1 MSALGSPPIN
11 DSMKT
16 YMLRSSTPASNEK
29 VMLYLESMQSAPP
42 DNEDMDRFEEM
53 PPSEVGSRVSKTRS
67 QASRK
72 SRSQVSRSQV
82 SRREPGVE
90 TIEEIR
96 SDMQEQ
102 SEAGKTVPI
111 HSDAAPNQ
119 DPHFLLPEDYR
130 VRKKFESYQTD
141 QTWGN
146 SGPIPGTEPRV
157 RDKFQSKQTIPTFG
171 FTGSEPPS
179 IHPSDEAPVSPPGQ
193 RPDIGQPWSPPITA
207 AGIGLPPSVASPI
220 SSRPHNPFQEYGMTS
235 AFGESSPYDPIP
247 IQSNGHLSPK
257 AASRAMSPGRS
268 AATTRYPPL
277 PDSTMSPGRTLSPNA
292 VYDMDRRITKT
303 PSIAPSESASQVPKA
318 RREREREREPS
329 VKPVRSEVE
338 AQPRSGSGGG
348 SRGERSRVEGS
359 NAARSQVPPPMSP
372 PPRSQ
377 VPAPMSPPQRSQVP
391 SAMSP
396 PPRSQAT
403 APPQPMLMPMSPRSQ
418 ATAPPPRQMSMSPRS
433 QASRPS
439 NVPPPQILSPA
450 RSNRTIP
457 PSAIAAANAYYNA
470 QSPEPVPVPPADPT
484 PTQSRPASP
493 DQELTHEEQNLVN
506 GYFTTNGG
514 LRPTATPGT
523 MPMDMRT
530 TSYAPSAMAPST
542 LGPDVVNSHY
552 HDGEL
557 CQLLHALDQPMAE
570 PVKKAVRKAVRT
582 RIKKLGMKYD
592 NKSIEQYRRS
602 YHDHDPSVHLSPP
615 PAPAAG
621 PDPQVLAAQ
630 IAAASV
636 DETPAWA
643 RNLLDNVIHLTAK
656 VDQVDTKVD
665 RVVELR
671 SSRGGGSVEDSQRYD
686 RRRRER
692 EYVPSQ
698 SEMNQTMTQQQT
710 VLTEG
715 DDDMYTEPR
724 HDQSHLHMHHPQA
737 HLHDEEDYYEDDEGG
752 PGTTQ
757 LEAEAQGDISGLPS
771 DYSPGQQFLEEELYK
786 LRVKPH
792 NGAASQSGATH
803 KTWEVARD
811 DGGDFHDEGDTQA
824 AVTESGLPEIP
835 DAGGAYT
842 ERSLPPLPSGVSAA
856 GPQDEQLLHPQWP
869 TAYPSEQQ
877 GPPPWQRIHS
887 RLLSWAIVWPMS
899 ELDHALNSTTRGH
912 QVDEVALSI
921 WSTQSYKRYVRTKM
935 TESPPERV
943 DRLFVPPNMAEAIST
958 AVYNGRHGDACGMLR
973 DLWAPFGLEGIPRLL
988 IVLAKHRTDDNH
1000 WVVHRFSL
1008 PDGSLTTYDTYPDK
1022 SLPDGRPLGW
1032 WFAIRLAWPDTVY
1045 PNPERLIQ
1053 KMVRLHRPMQLPIDN
1068 SVAAAGIWRNLLMG
1082 SRAERS
1088 LDLERLRDLIN
1099 QEVKNLR
1106 QRKVLGK
1113 LSVSSPR
1120 PNWEDMH

>member
-1 MSALGSPPIN
+1 M
-11 DSMKT
+11 
-16 YMLRSSTPASNEK
+16 
-29 VMLYLESMQSAPP
+29 
-42 DNEDMDRFEEM
+42 
-53 PPSEVGSRVSKTRS
+53 
-67 QASRK
+67 
-72 SRSQVSRSQV
+72 
-82 SRREPGVE
+82 
-90 TIEEIR
+90 
-96 SDMQEQ
+96 
-102 SEAGKTVPI
+102 
-111 HSDAAPNQ
+111 
-119 DPHFLLPEDYR
+119 
-130 VRKKFESYQTD
+130 
-141 QTWGN
+141 
-146 SGPIPGTEPRV
+146 
-157 RDKFQSKQTIPTFG
+157 
-171 FTGSEPPS
+171 
-179 IHPSDEAPVSPPGQ
+179 
-193 RPDIGQPWSPPITA
+193 
-207 AGIGLPPSVASPI
+207 
-220 SSRPHNPFQEYGMTS
+220 SSRPHNPFQEFGMTS
-235 AFGESSPYDPIP
+235 AFGPVDPYEPVH
-247 IQSNGHLSPK
+247 IQSNGAISPK
-257 AASRAMSPGRS
+257 ATSRTMSPAARS

-277 PDSTMSPGRTLSPNA
+277 PDSTMSPGRTMSPNV
-292 VYDMDRRITKT
+292 VYDMDRRHTKT

-318 RREREREREPS
+318 RREREREPS
-329 VKPVRSEVE
+329 VKPARSEVE
-338 AQPRSGSGGG
+338 PRSGG

-359 NAARSQVPPPMSP
+359 NLARSQAAPVSP
-372 PPRSQ
+372 PARSQ
-377 VPAPMSPPQRSQVP
+377 AAPMSPPVRSQAAP
-391 SAMSP
+391 MSP
-396 PPRSQAT
+396 PSRSQA
-403 APPQPMLMPMSPRSQ
+403 APMSPPSRSQAAPMSPRSQ
-418 ATAPPPRQMSMSPRS
+418 ATAPPPMQMPISPRS
-433 QASRPS
+433 QASRPPAAP
-439 NVPPPQILSPA
+439 VLSPA

-457 PSAIAAANAYYNA
+457 PSAIAAANAYYSV
-470 QSPEPVPVPPADPT
+470 QSPEPIPIPMPAPVIEPPSEPT
-484 PTQSRPASP
+484 PIQSRPASP
-493 DQELTHEEQNLVN
+493 AHDLTSEEQKLVDN
-506 GYFTTNGG
+506 FFTHTGT
-514 LRPTATPGT
+514 LRPVPTGGT
-523 MPMDMRT
+523 MPGEMR

-542 LGPDVVNSHY
+542 LGPEVVNSHY

-570 PVKKAVRKAVRT
+570 PVKKAVRKAVRA
-582 RIKKLGMKYD
+582 RVKKLGMKYD

-602 YHDHDPSVHLSPP
+602 YHDHDPSVHLSPAP
-615 PAPAAG
+615 PSVPPPAG

-630 IAAASV
+630 LAAASF
-636 DETPAWA
+636 EEPPTWA
-643 RNLLDNVIHLTAK
+643 QNLLDNVIHLTAK

-665 RVVELR
+665 RVVEMR
-671 SSRGGGSVEDSQRYD
+671 GSRRGGSVADSQYD
-686 RRRRER
+686 SHHRRER

-698 SEMNQTMTQQQT
+698 SELNQTMTVMQPQT
-710 VLTEG
+710 VMTEG

-724 HDQSHLHMHHPQA
+724 HEQPHLHMHHPGA
-737 HLHDEEDYYEDDEGG
+737 HLHDEDDYYDEDDGAR
-752 PGTTQ
+752 GTTQ
-757 LEAEAQGDISGLPS
+757 LEGEVEADMSRGGLPS
-771 DYSPGQQFLEEELYK
+771 DYSPGQQYLEEELYK

-792 NGAASQSGATH
+792 TGAASQSGATH

-835 DAGGAYT
+835 DAHTAGAYT
-842 ERSLPPLPSGVSAA
+842 ERSLPPLPSGGSTS
-856 GPQDEQLLHPQWP
+856 GGPPQDEQLLHPQWP
-869 TAYPSEQQ
+869 TAYQPEQQ
-877 GPPPWQRIHS
+877 GPPPWQRIHQ

-899 ELDHALNSTTRGH
+899 ELEHALNSTTRGR
-912 QVDEVALSI
+912 QVDEIALSI

-973 DLWAPFGLEGIPRLL
+973 DLWAPFGLEGMPRLL
-988 IVLAKHRTDDNH
+988 VVLAKHRNDDNH

-1053 KMVRLHRPMQLPIDN
+1053 KMVRLHRPMQLAIDN